1 MQQPEKKK
9 KERRITTT
17 RKQSFSL
24 FQWVKKE
31 IYKTAIISEFGAIMD
46 KYMSIYGVIP
56 ICRPE
61 VLPHFSRKTKT
72 YQFLFLI
79 AGFLIFQK
87 ILIFGCFSFLS
98 DLHFFSW
105 SQFPDFPDNL
115 SFRWSLISVPVPN
128 SGFPIFQTILVVVV
142 ATILRNPAVVFLQS
156 ARNQ

>member
-1 MQQPEKKK
+1 MKKPERK
-9 KERRITTT
+9 RRLTLT
-17 RKQSFSL
+17 RKQGFSL

-87 ILIFGCFSFLS
+87 ILIFGCLSFLS